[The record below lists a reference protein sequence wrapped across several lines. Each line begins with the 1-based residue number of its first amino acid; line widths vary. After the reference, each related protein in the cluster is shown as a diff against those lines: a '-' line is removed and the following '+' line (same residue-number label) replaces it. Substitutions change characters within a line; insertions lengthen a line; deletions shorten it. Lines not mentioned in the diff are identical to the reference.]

1 MDNILCIEKVLSWE
15 RLLRLVP
22 ERDLRLAAA
31 LKPASRREEFLMW
44 RSIVYRRL
52 PDAEIAYNAVG
63 APVVCNYPL
72 HIGVSHCPGY
82 VAVCFSDRPCAVDI
96 EPLARDFGRAAVRFA
111 SAEERQLSDSPLLL
125 PALWCAKETLYKYS
139 GRRNLDLLRDLR
151 IERFDPDEGRDDGSY
166 LRGIRIGN
174 RTSEGGGASCSLY
187 LGVIMLAGVIRF
199 GTFGVSVVL

>member
-1 MDNILCIEKVLSWE
+1 
-15 RLLRLVP
+15 
-22 ERDLRLAAA
+22 
-31 LKPASRREEFLMW
+31 MW

-151 IERFDPDEGRDDGSY
+151 IERFGPDEGRMTGSY

>member
-22 ERDLRLAAA
+22 ERDLP

-96 EPLARDFGRAAVRFA
+96 EPLARDFGRAAARFA

-151 IERFDPDEGRDDGSY
+151 IERFDPDEGRMTGRICGESALEIG
-166 LRGIRIGN
+166 LRR
-174 RTSEGGGASCSLY
+174 EEEL
-187 LGVIMLAGVIRF
+187 LAAYILV
-199 GTFGVSVVL
+199 

>member
-96 EPLARDFGRAAVRFA
+96 EPLARDFGRAAARFA
-111 SAEERQLSDSPLLL
+111 SAEERQLSDSPRSE
-125 PALWCAKETLYKYS
+125 ARRVGKECRSRWSPYH
-139 GRRNLDLLRDLR
+139 
-151 IERFDPDEGRDDGSY
+151 
-166 LRGIRIGN
+166 
-174 RTSEGGGASCSLY
+174 
-187 LGVIMLAGVIRF
+187 
-199 GTFGVSVVL
+199 

>member
-1 MDNILCIEKVLSWE
+1 M
-15 RLLRLVP
+15 LRLVP

-82 VAVCFSDRPCAVDI
+82 VAV
-96 EPLARDFGRAAVRFA
+96 RDFGRAAARCA

-151 IERFDPDEGRDDGSY
+151 IERFDPDEGRMTGRICGESALEIG
-166 LRGIRIGN
+166 LRR
-174 RTSEGGGASCSLY
+174 EEEL
-187 LGVIMLAGVIRF
+187 LAA
-199 GTFGVSVVL
+199 